1 MKKYKYLIEDL
12 IKRDFEENW
21 FEFKEN
27 WFDVDGIGEYI
38 SALSNTAKVV
48 GSKYGYLIWGIDNRS
63 HKPVG
68 TAFNYNREVKGEP
81 LEHYLL
87 RNIKPTIN
95 FKFIVEEYNGKHL
108 VILEVPCAEKIPTSY
123 KDIRYIRIGSSKESL
138 LRYPEK
144 ESELW
149 YALSH
154 QELSIETIESR
165 YQDLSFNSLFN
176 YYSSRGIYLNKKTFE
191 ENLCL
196 KTGDGKYNILAQL
209 LSDDSRISIRVAIF
223 AGKTK
228 ADPLYSVKDFGFMN
242 LLLSIDKIIDYGDTI
257 NILQAD
263 ERNRIVERKEV
274 SLFNPD
280 AYREAVINAIVH
292 NNWTNSNAPMFT
304 IFSDRIEILSN
315 GGLSPRLPIKDFYN
329 GKSEPIN
336 KCLSNILLQLHI
348 SEKTGRGVPTIVGIY
363 GKKAFELSNNSIKVT
378 IPFNYINAVNY
389 QINITQNNK
398 LNLENMK
405 LNKTQL
411 AILKE
416 IRNNANITKSAL
428 EKKLEL
434 GHTAIQNNINILKK
448 NGIIK
453 RIGSDRKGYWEV
465 IE

>member
-1 MKKYKYLIEDL
+1 MKKYKDLIEDL
-12 IKRDFEENW
+12 LKRDFEENW

-48 GSKYGYLIWGIDNRS
+48 GAKYGYLIWGIDNKS

-68 TAFNYNREVKGEP
+68 TTFNHNKEVKGEP

-95 FKFIVEEYNGKHL
+95 FKFIVEEYNGNHL
-108 VILEVPCAEKIPTSY
+108 IILEVPCAEKIPTSY

-149 YALSH
+149 YVLSH

-196 KTGDGKYNILAQL
+196 KTENGKYNVLAQL
-209 LSDDSRISIRVAIF
+209 LSDDSHISIRVAIF

-228 ADPLYSVKDFGFMN
+228 ADPLYSVKEFGFMN
-242 LLLSIDKIIDYGDTI
+242 LLLSIDKIIDYGDTV

-263 ERNRIVERKEV
+263 ERNRVVERKEV
-274 SLFNPD
+274 SLFNLD

-292 NNWTNSNAPMFT
+292 NYWVNSNAPMFT

-315 GGLSPRLPIKDFYN
+315 GGLSPRLPIEDFYN

-336 KCLSNILLQLHI
+336 KGLANVLLQLHI
-348 SEKTGRGVPTIVGIY
+348 SEKTGRGVPTIVSIY
-363 GKKAFELSNNSIKVT
+363 GKEAFELSSNSIQVT
-378 IPFNYINAVNY
+378 IPFNYINVVNY
-389 QINITQNNK
+389 QVNVSKSDNLDLKNIQ
-398 LNLENMK
+398 

-416 IRNNANITKSAL
+416 IRNNVNITKSAL
-428 EKKLEL
+428 ENKLGL
-434 GHTAIQNNINILKK
+434 GHTAIQNNINILKN

-453 RIGSDRKGYWEV
+453 RIGSDRKGYWEL